1 MKSIRTS
8 LVTMLVAA
16 FTLVSFVAALNGY
29 RASMD
34 KAEVLLDAQL
44 RYASDILAS
53 VEPDASAV
61 PARVEGAEG
70 FVFQVWEGEALVLRS
85 ANAPTAPLTP
95 FVAGYRYA
103 NFGGYRWRTL
113 TAPSGL
119 RRWNMV
125 AERADVRH
133 LLAESVVLESVTPL
147 LLWLP
152 VAALLI
158 WVLVGWG
165 LAPLRDLSR
174 QINRK
179 ASDDLAPLQYAE
191 PPAEL
196 RQVIESTNGLLLRL
210 AAALQREKHFA
221 SHAAHELRTPISALK
236 IHLHNLEGEF
246 GAGSSALAHANAGVE
261 RMQHLVEQLLDL
273 ARTQPELIKAN
284 FQTMDL
290 HALAQRVTAD
300 SWPAFEAR
308 NQSLSLTGTAVPM
321 QGDEAMLEIL
331 LRNLLDNAGK
341 YTPAG
346 GEIAVFAGLRE
357 GSIVLE
363 VGDSGPGIPAAERGR
378 VFERFYRVG
387 ERIQGSVTGAGL
399 GLAIVQHIVQLH
411 AARISLGDSGFG
423 SGLAVT
429 VEFPA
434 GADARG

>member
-8 LVTMLVAA
+8 LVIMLVAA

-44 RYASDILAS
+44 RYASDILVSIEPGSSAMPAS
-53 VEPDASAV
+53 VD
-61 PARVEGAEG
+61 GAEG
-70 FVFQVWEGEALVLRS
+70 FVFQVWDGDTLLLRS
-85 ANAPTAPLTP
+85 ASAPIAPLTP
-95 FVAGYRYA
+95 FVGGYRYV

-113 TAPSGL
+113 TVASAEQ
-119 RRWNMV
+119 RWSMV

-179 ASDDLAPLQYAE
+179 ASDDLAPLQYPE

-236 IHLHNLEGEF
+236 IHLHNLEGEI
-246 GAGSSALAHANAGVE
+246 GAGSSALEHANAGVE

-284 FQTMDL
+284 FHSMDL
-290 HALAQRVTAD
+290 HALARRVTAET
-300 SWPAFEAR
+300 WPEFEAR
-308 NQSLSLTGTAVPM
+308 GQSLSLTGEKVFM
-321 QGDEAMLEIL
+321 QGDEVMLEIL

-341 YTPAG
+341 YTPAA
-346 GEIAVFAGLRE
+346 GEISVFAGRR
-357 GSIVLE
+357 GGRVVLE
-363 VGDSGPGIPAAERGR
+363 VADSGPGIPSAERER

-387 ERIQGSVTGAGL
+387 ERAQSAVAGAGL

-411 AARISLGDSGFG
+411 GARIRLTDSTLG

-429 VEFPA
+429 IEFAA
-434 GADARG
+434 GTQADE

>member
-8 LVTMLVAA
+8 LVIMLVAA
-16 FTLVSFVAALNGY
+16 FTLVSFLAALNGY
-29 RASMD
+29 RASME
-34 KAEVLLDAQL
+34 KAEELLDAQL

-53 VEPDASAV
+53 VGPGYSAEPGIV
-61 PARVEGAEG
+61 NGAEG
-70 FVFQVWEGEALVLRS
+70 FVFQVWDGTDLLLRS
-85 ANAPTAPLTP
+85 ASAPPGPLTP
-95 FVAGYRYA
+95 FIAGYRYV
-103 NFGGYRWRTL
+103 NFAGYRWRTL
-113 TAPSGL
+113 TVASGEQ
-119 RRWNMV
+119 RWSMV

-158 WVLVGWG
+158 WVVVGWG

-179 ASDDLAPLQYAE
+179 ASDDLAPLQYAQ

-210 AAALQREKHFA
+210 AGALQREKHFA

-236 IHLHNLEGEF
+236 IHLHNLEDEIGSD
-246 GAGSSALAHANAGVE
+246 SSALAHANAGVE

-284 FQTMDL
+284 FHSMDL
-290 HALAQRVTAD
+290 HALAQRVTANC
-300 SWPAFEAR
+300 WPEFEAR
-308 NQSLSLTGTAVPM
+308 RQSLSLTGSAVFM

-331 LRNLLDNAGK
+331 VRNLLDNARK

-346 GEIAVFAGLRE
+346 GEIAVFAGQRE
-357 GSIVLE
+357 GRVVLE
-363 VGDSGPGIPAAERGR
+363 VADSGPGIPEAERER

-387 ERIQGSVTGAGL
+387 DRLQDGVAGAGL
-399 GLAIVQHIVQLH
+399 GLAIVQHIIQLH
-411 AARISLGDSGFG
+411 GARISLGASPLG

-429 VEFPA
+429 VTFAE
-434 GADARG
+434 GGQADG

>member
-34 KAEVLLDAQL
+34 KAEILLDAQL

-53 VEPDASAV
+53 VGPGYG
-61 PARVEGAEG
+61 ARADSVHGAEG
-70 FVFQVWEGEALVLRS
+70 FVFQVWDGDTLLLRS
-85 ANAPTAPLTP
+85 ASAPMDPLTP
-95 FVAGYRYA
+95 FVTGYRYV

-113 TAPSGL
+113 TVASGEQ
-119 RRWNMV
+119 RWSMV

-174 QINRK
+174 QINLK
-179 ASDDLAPLQYAE
+179 ASDDLAPLQQTE

-196 RQVIESTNGLLLRL
+196 QQVIESTNGLLLRL

-236 IHLHNLEGEF
+236 IHLHNLEGEI
-246 GAGSSALAHANAGVE
+246 GGGNSALVHANAGVQ

-284 FQTMDL
+284 FHSMDL

-300 SWPAFEAR
+300 SWPEFEAR
-308 NQSLSLTGTAVPM
+308 EQSLSLTGEAVLM

-331 LRNLLDNAGK
+331 LRNLLDNARK

-346 GEIAVFAGLRE
+346 GEIAVFAGRRN
-357 GSIVLE
+357 GKIVLE
-363 VGDSGPGIPAAERGR
+363 VADSGPGVPQGERER

-387 ERIQGSVTGAGL
+387 ERMQSGIAGAGL

-411 AARISLGDSGFG
+411 AAHISLADSPLG
-423 SGLAVT
+423 SGLAVI
-429 VEFPA
+429 VEFT
-434 GADARG
+434 GGSQRDA

>member
-8 LVTMLVAA
+8 LVVMLVAA

-34 KAEVLLDAQL
+34 KAEILLDAQL
-44 RYASDILAS
+44 RYASDILTSIGPGYSTEADS
-53 VEPDASAV
+53 VN
-61 PARVEGAEG
+61 GAEG
-70 FVFQVWEGEALVLRS
+70 FVFQVWDGDSLLLRS
-85 ANAPTAPLTP
+85 ASAPTRPLTA
-95 FVAGYRYA
+95 FEDGYRYV

-113 TAPSGL
+113 TVASGEQ
-119 RRWNMV
+119 RWSMV
-125 AERADVRH
+125 AERADVRY

-179 ASDDLAPLQYAE
+179 ASDDLAPLQYTE

-236 IHLHNLEGEF
+236 IHLHNLEGEL
-246 GAGSSALAHANAGVE
+246 GPSSALTHANAGVQ

-284 FQTMDL
+284 FHTMDL
-290 HALAQRVTAD
+290 HLLAQRVTAD
-300 SWPAFEAR
+300 SWPEFEVR
-308 NQSLSLTGTAVPM
+308 GQSLSLTGESVLM
-321 QGDEAMLEIL
+321 QGDEAMLEVL
-331 LRNLLDNAGK
+331 LRNLLDNARK
-341 YTPAG
+341 YTPSG
-346 GEIAVFAGLRE
+346 GEVAVFAGRRA
-357 GSIVLE
+357 SSVVLE
-363 VGDSGPGIPAAERGR
+363 VADSGPGIPRDERER

-387 ERIQGSVTGAGL
+387 ERRQGGVTGAGL

-411 AARISLGDSGFG
+411 GARISLGDSALG

-429 VEFPA
+429 VEFGA
-434 GADARG
+434 GTSAHE

>member
-34 KAEVLLDAQL
+34 RAEVLLDAQL
-44 RYASDILAS
+44 RYASDILVS
-53 VEPDASAV
+53 VGSGSGDI
-61 PARVEGAEG
+61 PARVNDTEG
-70 FVFQVWEGEALVLRS
+70 FVFQVWDGDTLLLRS
-85 ANAPTAPLTP
+85 ASAPVDPLTS
-95 FVAGYRYA
+95 FVDGYRYA

-113 TAPSGL
+113 TLASGEQ
-119 RRWNMV
+119 RWSMV
-125 AERADVRH
+125 AERADLRYI
-133 LLAESVVLESVTPL
+133 LAESVVLESVTPL

-174 QINRK
+174 QINLK
-179 ASDDLAPLQYAE
+179 ASDDLAPLQYAD
-191 PPAEL
+191 PPGEL

-236 IHLHNLEGEF
+236 IHLHNLEGEI
-246 GAGSSALAHANAGVE
+246 GPGSSALDHVNAGVE

-284 FQTMDL
+284 FHTMDL
-290 HALAQRVTAD
+290 HALAQWVTAD
-300 SWPAFEAR
+300 CWPEFEAR
-308 NQSLSLTGTAVPM
+308 GQSLSLAGEPVLM

-341 YTPAG
+341 YTPPG
-346 GEIAVFAGLRE
+346 GEITVFAGRRQ
-357 GSIVLE
+357 GKVVLE
-363 VGDSGPGIPAAERGR
+363 VADSGPGIPPLERGR

-387 ERIQGSVTGAGL
+387 EQMQGGVSGAGL
-399 GLAIVQHIVQLH
+399 GLAIVRHIVQLH
-411 AARISLGDSGFG
+411 GAGISLVDSPFAT
-423 SGLAVT
+423 GLAVI
-429 VEFPA
+429 VEFA
-434 GADARG
+434 GGVQENG